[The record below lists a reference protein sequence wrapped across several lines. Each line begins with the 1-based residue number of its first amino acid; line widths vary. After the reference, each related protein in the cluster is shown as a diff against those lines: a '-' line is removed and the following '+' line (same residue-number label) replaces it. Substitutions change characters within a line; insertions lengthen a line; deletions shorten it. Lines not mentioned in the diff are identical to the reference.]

1 MSIAFLLG
9 RIAFVAIFLVSGI
22 FNLLE
27 RGKTAAL
34 IQSKITVPPNL
45 SNVVK
50 NAEMATGL
58 PYYELVAIV
67 ISVVSIVFALL
78 IIFNILTRFS
88 ALVLFIYTAVATYF
102 LYDFWN
108 MTGDPRALNM
118 TLALQNLSIMGGLLM
133 LFVIGAWRPG
143 SVEDDDYS
151 V

>member
-9 RIAFVAIFLVSGI
+9 RIALVAIFLVSGI
-22 FNLLE
+22 FNLME
-27 RGKTAAL
+27 RAKTGAL
-34 IQSKITVPPNL
+34 IQSKVAVPPSL
-45 SNVVK
+45 SDAVRS
-50 NAEMATGL
+50 AEAATGL

-67 ISVVSIVFALL
+67 VSIIAIVFALL
-78 IIFNILTRFS
+78 IIFGILTRFS
-88 ALVLFIYTAVATYF
+88 ALVLLVYTAVATYF

-108 MTGDPRALNM
+108 MTGDPRALTM

-143 SVEDDDYS
+143 TVEDDDYA

>member
-50 NAEMATGL
+50 NAETATGL

-67 ISVVSIVFALL
+67 ISIVSIVFALL
-78 IIFNILTRFS
+78 IIFNILTRLS

-118 TLALQNLSIMGGLLM
+118 TLALQNLSILGGLLM